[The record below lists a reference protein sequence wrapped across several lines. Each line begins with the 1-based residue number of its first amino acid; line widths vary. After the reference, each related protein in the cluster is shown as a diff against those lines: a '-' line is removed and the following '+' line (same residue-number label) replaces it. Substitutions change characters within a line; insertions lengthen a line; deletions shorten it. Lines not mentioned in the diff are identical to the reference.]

1 MANRHLQRSVA
12 MQSLF
17 EWDFLG
23 KHDDKSREILRH
35 NIAEFAPGLEDT
47 IFAEH
52 LMEGTLRER
61 PTIDTLIE
69 KCAPEWPIDQVTVV
83 DRNVLRLGIYE
94 LMFGNYD
101 EVPPKVAI
109 NEAIE
114 LAKTFGSD
122 ASPRFVNGVLGTI
135 YREMGEPMKDDTS
148 ENHKSPKKEESDT
161 KQAEGGSKETPHEE
175 APPKKTKKASVKKQ
189 KKTE

>member
-1 MANRHLQRSVA
+1 

-17 EWDFLG
+17 EWDFHG
-23 KHDDKSREILRH
+23 RHDENFPEVLKRNIL
-35 NIAEFAPGLEDT
+35 EFAPGLEDA
-47 IFAEH
+47 IFAGH

-61 PTIDTLIE
+61 GTIDKLIE
-69 KCAPEWPIDQVTVV
+69 KCAPEWPLEQVTVI
-83 DRNVLRLGIYE
+83 DRNILRLGIYE

-122 ASPRFVNGVLGTI
+122 SSPRFINGVLGTI
-135 YREMGEPMKDDTS
+135 YREMGEPMKDDIS
-148 ENHKSPKKEESDT
+148 ENHKRNLE
-161 KQAEGGSKETPHEE
+161 EE
-175 APPKKTKKASVKKQ
+175 AGKKTKKNPEAAASPAVPKKKAVKK
-189 KKTE
+189 